1 MIDVERLALETIK
14 DYDLFSKDDKVAV
27 AVSGGKDS
35 MSLLNILKGRFNI
48 TALFIDVGIPKF
60 SEDSFRTVSSFC
72 EENNIP
78 IKRVSLKEV
87 VGFTTPEAVK
97 VIGGKACTTC
107 SVLKRYALNKSARG
121 FDKLA
126 TGHNLDDEAES
137 VMMNLF
143 KVNISSLLSLGP
155 KTGLFEDEKFV
166 QRVKP
171 FYFVPEKDILE
182 YAVKKKIPFVNYP
195 CPMRGDSP
203 FRYFIKQEL
212 DGLENTFPNVKQN
225 IVKSFLNNI
234 KNKAGLREN
243 HKLYY
248 CKYCGEPSSSP
259 VCNACKIRLEV
270 SKKLKTVNNIN
281 PLIKD

>member
-1 MIDVERLALETIK
+1 MVDVEKKSLETIRK
-14 DYDLFSKDDKVAV
+14 YNLFSEEDKVAV

-60 SEDSFRTVSSFC
+60 SEESFHIVSDFC
-72 EENNIP
+72 RKYNIP
-78 IKRVSLKEV
+78 VKRVSLKEV
-87 VGFTTPEAVK
+87 VGFTTSEAVK
-97 VIGGKACTTC
+97 VVGGKACTTC

-137 VMMNLF
+137 VMMNLL
-143 KVNISSLLSLGP
+143 KVNISSLISLGP
-155 KTGLFEDEKFV
+155 KTGLFEDDNFV

-171 FYFVPEKDILE
+171 FYFVLERDILK
-182 YAVKKKIPFVNYP
+182 YAIKRRIPFVNYP
-195 CPMRGDSP
+195 CPLRGDSP
-203 FRYFIKQEL
+203 FRYFMKKEL
-212 DGLENTFPNVKQN
+212 DNLEKTFPNIKQN

-234 KNKAGLREN
+234 KNKENLRVK
-243 HKLYY
+243 HKIYH

-259 VCNACKIRLEV
+259 VCNACKIRLKVE
-270 SKKLKTVNNIN
+270 KELNKIVNNIN
-281 PLIKD
+281 NM

>member
-1 MIDVERLALETIK
+1 MIDVEKKALETIK
-14 DYDLFSKDDKVAV
+14 KYNLFSEEDKVAV

-35 MSLLNILKGRFNI
+35 MSLLNILKNRFNI

-60 SEDSFRTVSSFC
+60 SKESFRIVLLFC
-72 EENNIP
+72 EEYDIP
-78 IKRVSLKEV
+78 VKKVSLKEV

-137 VMMNLF
+137 VMMNLL
-143 KVNISSLLSLGP
+143 KVNISSLISLGP
-155 KTGLFEDEKFV
+155 KTGLFEDKGFV

-171 FYFVPEKDILE
+171 FYFVPERDILK
-182 YAVKKKIPFVNYP
+182 YAVERDIPFVSYP

-203 FRYFIKQEL
+203 FRYFMKKEL
-212 DGLENTFPNVKQN
+212 DDLEKTFPNIKQN
-225 IVKSFLNNI
+225 IIMSFLNNI
-234 KNKAGLREN
+234 KSKEELRKK

-259 VCNACKIRLEV
+259 VCNACKIRLKV

-281 PLIKD
+281 HIK